1 MLMNAPTFPETAENL
16 LPEKTLPGEAGVES
30 EISNSLSNLVEQERG
45 THAPKIDSDGERIQ
59 SSVALFTAK
68 SIKELEGLTFELHGL
83 QEFLKS
89 ETERVQRDI
98 DNALAGLRIIIDT
111 ISPWRNARQDN
122 ATRKPAHHANSL
134 SSAFASSRS
143 SVSKPSVNQP

>member
-1 MLMNAPTFPETAENL
+1 MNAPTFPDTVENS

-30 EISNSLSNLVEQERG
+30 EISNLVEQERG
-45 THAPKIDSDGERIQ
+45 THSPKTESDGERIQ
-59 SSVALFTAK
+59 SSIALFTAK

-98 DNALAGLRIIIDT
+98 DSALAGIKIKIDT
-111 ISPWRNARQDN
+111 ISPWRNARQDI
-122 ATRKPAHHANSL
+122 ATRKPAHHTNSSSNALASFRSSL
-134 SSAFASSRS
+134 SKLS
-143 SVSKPSVNQP
+143 